1 MNIKRIGRFVSEILI
16 FLLVLLPSHAA
27 EPWYKARTYSNLI
40 FNAAEGESYGLQV
53 VILPSSE
60 GTQIIWRSGSGR
72 MERALLLDAI
82 EDGKNYV
89 VEIPPVIDGAG
100 KWLLS
105 IKGREMVAKGPRGQ
119 VLKLK
124 RMPG

>member
-1 MNIKRIGRFVSEILI
+1 MNINRIGRFASKILI
-16 FLLVLLPSHAA
+16 FLLILLPSHAA

-40 FNAAEGESYGLQV
+40 FNATEGESYGLQV

-60 GTQIIWRSGSGR
+60 GTQILWRSGSGR

-89 VEIPPVIDGAG
+89 VEVPPVIDGAG
-100 KWLLS
+100 RWQLL
-105 IKGREMVAKGPRGQ
+105 IKGREMIAKGPRGQ
-119 VLKLK
+119 ILKL
-124 RMPG
+124 RWIPG